1 MNGLARDARSGIRR
15 LARTPGQTLA
25 AVMALAL
32 GIGLSTAVF
41 SMTWGIVVRGLPFE
55 EPEELLHLE
64 SDNLSQN
71 QESLGIYLQDFLEW
85 RRRQTSFEGLAA
97 FHVETVN
104 LSGDSHPERVE
115 GAYVSANAFDLL
127 RARPLLGRG
136 FRAGEDSPHAERVL
150 VLGWGIWQA
159 RYDGNPKVVGRGVR
173 VNGMPAT
180 IVGVMPKGFGFP
192 LHQQVWQPLRL
203 DPNLLPRGPG
213 QTVEVF
219 GRLREGATL
228 ERARAEMSGI
238 ARSLAAELPATNRGR
253 GAVVRPYTEKYLG
266 DGPAGILGVMLG
278 ACLLVLLLGCTNVAA
293 LTTARAAQRNREMA
307 IRSAL
312 GASRGRLI
320 RLLLVETLLTAA
332 LGTALAIPLAYAGV
346 RTFIALIA
354 ERKVP
359 FWVEVTLDHRALLF
373 AAGLTLLAGL
383 ASGLVPALQASRAG
397 LADVLKDEGRSTSLR
412 MGWTMRAIAVAEVAV
427 SCALLVGAG
436 LMIQNVR
443 HVSTRTEFRTSRL
456 FTARLSLNE
465 SAYAGNAERVRFVE
479 EMLRRLREDPAVL
492 AAAAGSY
499 VPATGSSTSAYAV
512 EGKAY
517 AAEKDYPIAHM
528 ASVSTDFFERFGAGV
543 LRGRDFGTLDVPGNL
558 PVVLVNQSFAR
569 QSWPGQDP
577 LGHRIRIAL
586 NGRKEPWRTVVGVVP
601 DLAMEYV
608 ATSDE
613 GAGFYLP
620 LAQEGSAVVNLV
632 VETRDPDPLTITQRV
647 RDHVAAV
654 DRDLPIY
661 YVYSMERAVEIVGF
675 FPRFFAGTFS
685 IFGLCALLLASVGIY
700 GVLALS
706 VERRT
711 PEIGIRMA
719 LGARPGNVLGLVF
732 RQGLA
737 ELLAGLGLGLLLAW
751 PTAKLLSGILV
762 GVDPQDPPTFLAV
775 ALILTAVSLLA
786 CWFPARR
793 ASRTDPVAAIRYD

>member
-25 AVMALAL
+25 AVAALAL

-41 SMTWGIVVRGLPFE
+41 SMIYGIVVRGLPFE
-55 EPEELLHLE
+55 KPEQLLHLE
-64 SDNLSQN
+64 SDNPSQD
-71 QESLGIYLQDFLEW
+71 QPSLGVYLQDFLEW

-97 FHVETVN
+97 FYPATVN

-115 GAYVSANAFDLL
+115 GAYLSANAFDLL
-127 RARPLLGRG
+127 RVRPVAGRG
-136 FRAGEDSPHAERVL
+136 FLAGEDSPHAERVL
-150 VLGWGIWQA
+150 VLGWGVWQA
-159 RYDGNPKVVGRGVR
+159 RYDGNPDVIGRKVR

-203 DPNLLPRGPG
+203 DPNRLPRGGG

-219 GRLREGATL
+219 GRLRDGATL
-228 ERARAEMSGI
+228 ERARTEMTGI
-238 ARSLAAELPATNRGR
+238 ARALSAELPATNRGR
-253 GAVVRPYTEKYLG
+253 GAVVRPYTDKYLG
-266 DGPAGILGVMLG
+266 DGPAGILRVMLG

-307 IRSAL
+307 LRAAL
-312 GASRGRLI
+312 GAPRGRLI
-320 RLLLVETLLTAA
+320 RLLLVETFLIAA
-332 LGTALAIPLAYAGV
+332 LGTVLSIPLALAGV
-346 RTFIALIA
+346 RTFTVLIA
-354 ERKVP
+354 ERNVP
-359 FWVEVTLDHRALLF
+359 FWVDVVLDHRALLF

-383 ASGLVPALQASRAG
+383 ASGLVPALQASRAR

-412 MGWTMRAIAVAEVAV
+412 MGWTMRAIAVAEIAV

-443 HVSTRTEFRTSRL
+443 QMSTRTEFRTSRL
-456 FTARLSLNE
+456 FTARLVLNE
-465 SAYAGNAERVRFVE
+465 SGYAGNAERVRFVE
-479 EMLRRLREDPAVL
+479 ELLRRLREDPAVL

-499 VPATGSSTSAYAV
+499 VPATGSPTSAYAV

-517 AAEKDYPIAHM
+517 AAEKDYPLAHV
-528 ASVSTDFFERFGAGV
+528 ASVSTGFFERFGAGI
-543 LRGRDFGTLDVPGNL
+543 LRGRDFGTLDRPGSL
-558 PVVLVNQSFAR
+558 PVALVNQSFAR
-569 QSWPGQDP
+569 ESWPGQDP
-577 LGHRIRIAL
+577 LGRRIRIAL
-586 NGRKEPWRTVVGVVP
+586 NGRDEPWRTVVGVVP
-601 DLAMEYV
+601 DLAMEHI

-620 LAQEGSAVVNLV
+620 FSQEGSAVVNLV
-632 VETRDPDPLTITQRV
+632 IETRDPDPMTITQRV

-661 YVYSMERAVEIVGF
+661 YVYTMERAVEIVGF
-675 FPRFFAGTFS
+675 FPRFFAATFS

-706 VERRT
+706 VQRRT

-732 RQGLA
+732 RQGLT
-737 ELLAGLGLGLLLAW
+737 ELLFGLGLGLLLAW
-751 PTAKLLSGILV
+751 PTARLLGGVLV

-775 ALILTAVSLLA
+775 ALVLTAVSLLA

>member
-1 MNGLARDARSGIRR
+1 GLARDARFGIRR

-25 AVMALAL
+25 AVIALAL

-41 SMTWGIVVRGLPFE
+41 SMTYGIVVRGLPFE

-64 SDNLSQN
+64 SDNPSQD
-71 QESLGIYLQDFLEW
+71 QESLGVYLQDFLEW

-97 FHVETVN
+97 FYNETVN

-115 GAYVSANAFDLL
+115 GAYLSANAFDLL
-127 RARPLLGRG
+127 RARPVVGRG
-136 FRAGEDSPHAERVL
+136 FRAGEDSPHAERVV

-159 RYDGNPKVVGRGVR
+159 RYDGDPDIVGRRVR

-180 IVGVMPKGFGFP
+180 VVGVMPKGFGFP

-203 DPNLLPRGPG
+203 DPGRLPRGGAG

-219 GRLREGATL
+219 GRLRDGVTL
-228 ERARAEMSGI
+228 EQARTEMTGI
-238 ARSLAAELPATNRGR
+238 ARALAAELPATNQGR

-266 DGPAGILGVMLG
+266 DGPAGILRVMLG
-278 ACLLVLLLGCTNVAA
+278 ACLLVLLLGCINVAA
-293 LTTARAAQRNREMA
+293 LTTARAAQRSREMA
-307 IRSAL
+307 LRAAL
-312 GASRGRLI
+312 GAPRGRLV
-320 RLLLVETLLTAA
+320 RLLLVETFLVAA
-332 LGTALAIPLAYAGV
+332 LGTVLAIPLALAGV
-346 RTFIALIA
+346 RTFTVLIA
-354 ERKVP
+354 ERNVP
-359 FWVEVTLDHRALLF
+359 FWVDVALDHRALLF

-383 ASGLVPALQASRAG
+383 ASGLVPALQAARAG
-397 LADVLKDEGRSTSLR
+397 LAEVLKDEGRSTSLR
-412 MGWTMRAIAVAEVAV
+412 MGWTMRAIAVVEVAV

-443 HVSTRTEFRTSRL
+443 HVSSRTEFRTSRL

-465 SAYAGNAERVRFVE
+465 SGYAGNAERVRFVE
-479 EMLRRLREDPAVL
+479 ELLRRLREDPAVL

-499 VPATGSSTSAYAV
+499 VPATGSPTSSYAV
-512 EGKAY
+512 EGEAY
-517 AAEKDYPIAHM
+517 AAEKDYPVAHV
-528 ASVSTDFFERFGAGV
+528 ASVSAGFFERFGAGV
-543 LRGRDFGTLDVPGNL
+543 LRGRDFGTLAVPGSL

-569 QSWPGQDP
+569 ESWPGQDP
-577 LGHRIRIAL
+577 LGRRIRIAL
-586 NGRKEPWRTVVGVVP
+586 NGRDEPWRTVVGVVP

-620 LAQEGSAVVNLV
+620 LSQEGSAVVNLV
-632 VETRDPDPLTITQRV
+632 IETRDPDPLTITQRV

-654 DRDLPIY
+654 DSDLPIY

-675 FPRFFAGTFS
+675 FPRFFAATFS

-706 VERRT
+706 VQRRT

-732 RQGLA
+732 RQGLT
-737 ELLAGLGLGLLLAW
+737 ELLLGLALGLLLAW
-751 PTAKLLSGILV
+751 PTARLMSGLLV
-762 GVDPQDPPTFLAV
+762 GVDPQDPPTFLGV
-775 ALILTAVSLLA
+775 ALVLTAVSLLA